1 MAGMGGRS
9 DARVSI
15 ARETTKKETI
25 EKKRKL
31 LHIKNPFLFEESYH
45 GQIQVHGRLPEA
57 VSKIL
62 RLWHLWKLH

>member
-31 LHIKNPFLFEESYH
+31 LHIKNPFLFEES
-45 GQIQVHGRLPEA
+45 
-57 VSKIL
+57 
-62 RLWHLWKLH
+62 